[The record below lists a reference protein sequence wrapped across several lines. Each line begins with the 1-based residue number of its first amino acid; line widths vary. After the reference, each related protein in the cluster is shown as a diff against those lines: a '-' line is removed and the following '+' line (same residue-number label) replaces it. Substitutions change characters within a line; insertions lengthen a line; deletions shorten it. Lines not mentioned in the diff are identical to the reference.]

1 MSICIQ
7 LHYCFKCLIW
17 SKSEDISTFCCI
29 LTYLNNALLI
39 TPINRPTVLKSP
51 RGKRSASAILIRN
64 NCYFNCSFCWLGLHV
79 RTGLISHIPPLIFGF
94 IVMGYFLFFSFIF
107 FPPFLLYW
115 CLYRKACFK
124 AYYCISKIF
133 VKLLTIKNYPLNS
146 TSRLRPVSF
155 VKLFFIIVRYSL
167 TAIYKATSV

>member
-1 MSICIQ
+1 MSICIR

-64 NCYFNCSFCWLGLHV
+64 KCSFCWLGLHM
-79 RTGLISHIPPLIFGF
+79 RAGLISHIPPLIFGF
-94 IVMGYFLFFSFIF
+94 IVMGYFLLFYFIF
-107 FPPFLLYW
+107 FL
-115 CLYRKACFK
+115 
-124 AYYCISKIF
+124 
-133 VKLLTIKNYPLNS
+133 
-146 TSRLRPVSF
+146 
-155 VKLFFIIVRYSL
+155 LFFCADVCIGRLASKLIIVFLKYL
-167 TAIYKATSV
+167 